1 MQQGVRLGILIGG
14 PSPEYEVSRASA
26 ENILLAAEQLG
37 YSTKPILVTP
47 DQSWYAYTDRASYL
61 ANEYEEAF
69 GVRDAVEKLPYLI
82 DVALIAMHG
91 VFGEDGGVQRLL
103 DRAGL
108 PYQGSGVR
116 ASKLTFDKHAS
127 SQVLRRAGFAVPD
140 YTVIE
145 RAKWVVARPRIIRQA
160 VAAYG
165 LPVVVKPNA
174 SGSSIGVTIARD
186 VSELTEALEL
196 TSAQHGQ
203 VIVQRFV
210 RGHEVTCGIL
220 EQNGKT
226 FALPPT
232 LIRPLNHH
240 FFDYKAKYSAGATE
254 EITPAPFSEATN
266 AAIGRTALGVH
277 RALKLQGYSRVDMIL
292 AQRRLWV
299 LEANTL
305 PGMTNTSLLPQ
316 AAAAIGIDFVGLV
329 SELVQHALTR
339 PEVVELS

>member
-1 MQQGVRLGILIGG
+1 MQTGVRLGILIGG

-26 ENILLAAEQLG
+26 DNILLAAEQLG
-37 YSTKPILVTP
+37 YAVRPILVTP
-47 DQSWYAYTDRASYL
+47 DHSWYVYADRAAYA

-82 DVALIAMHG
+82 DAAIIAMHG

-116 ASKLTFDKHAS
+116 ASRLAFDKHAA
-127 SQVLRRAGFAVPD
+127 SQVLRRAGFVVPD
-140 YTVIE
+140 YTLID
-145 RAKWVVARPRIIRQA
+145 RAKWVVARARIIRQA

-165 LPVVVKPNA
+165 LPVVIKPNA
-174 SGSSIGVTIARD
+174 SGSSIGVTIARTAT
-186 VSELTEALEL
+186 ELAEALEL
-196 TSAQHGQ
+196 TSAQHSQ

-210 RGHEVTCGIL
+210 SGHEVTCGVL
-220 EQNGKT
+220 EQAGEVV
-226 FALPPT
+226 ALPPT
-232 LIRPLNHH
+232 LIRPTGQQL
-240 FFDYKAKYSAGATE
+240 FDYRAKYTAGVTE
-254 EITPAPFSEATN
+254 EITPAPFSAATN

-305 PGMTNTSLLPQ
+305 PGLTNLSLFPQ
-316 AAAAIGIDFVGLV
+316 AAAAVGIDFVGLV
-329 SELVQHALTR
+329 GELVQHALTR